1 MYVSP
6 LKMCIE
12 CYTIRL
18 TTYSLNHSPKLRHGT
33 KTDKGHTTRRR
44 FSLSVAW
51 KNSCFGVKSP
61 KLLWR
66 ALCFMENEY
75 KQQEEGLSWMELNRV
90 KDRLRAEKKKK
101 PEMTSE
107 EESYLYF
114 LFLVEQNAENKIMID
129 SRSYSIWFKNHQ
141 RDTKEG
147 LIREIMRLDDRIK
160 ELKGQRNY
168 IIFFAVLTLIY
179 VIGVLIS

>member
-1 MYVSP
+1 
-6 LKMCIE
+6 
-12 CYTIRL
+12 
-18 TTYSLNHSPKLRHGT
+18 
-33 KTDKGHTTRRR
+33 
-44 FSLSVAW
+44 
-51 KNSCFGVKSP
+51 
-61 KLLWR
+61 
-66 ALCFMENEY
+66 
-75 KQQEEGLSWMELNRV
+75 MELNRV